1 MNNEIKALVPKLVEI
16 IAKDIALQA
25 KNALTINSISTKN
38 VKDKFVKMLMEEINR
53 VLPDSKL

>member
-1 MNNEIKALVPKLVEI
+1 MNNEIKALVPKFVEI

-25 KNALTINSISTKN
+25 RNAQTTNSISTKN
-38 VKDKFVKMLMEEINR
+38 IKDKFLKELMEEVNR

>member
-1 MNNEIKALVPKLVEI
+1 MNNEIKTLVPKLVEI

-25 KNALTINSISTKN
+25 KNALTTNSISTKN
-38 VKDKFVKMLMEEINR
+38 VKDKFVKILMEEINR